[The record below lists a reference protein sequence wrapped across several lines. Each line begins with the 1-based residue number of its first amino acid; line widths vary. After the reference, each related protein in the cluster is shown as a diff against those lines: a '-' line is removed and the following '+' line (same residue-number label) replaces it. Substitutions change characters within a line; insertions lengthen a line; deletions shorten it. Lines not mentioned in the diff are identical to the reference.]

1 MHSSNPALAPRRKS
15 VNEMRSDVGD
25 IICSR
30 FSVRVAQPA
39 CMPPASS
46 SRSCSIT
53 CVCTCTWVRVY
64 IRRARAHTHTHTH
77 TQVGGSGCEGA
88 EAEVEMNRNNVEM
101 LAAQEG
107 GAEID
112 IGDHNLELY

>member
-1 MHSSNPALAPRRKS
+1 M
-15 VNEMRSDVGD
+15 VG
-25 IICSR
+25 
-30 FSVRVAQPA
+30 A
-39 CMPPASS
+39 
-46 SRSCSIT
+46 
-53 CVCTCTWVRVY
+53 
-64 IRRARAHTHTHTH
+64 
-77 TQVGGSGCEGA
+77 SGCEGA